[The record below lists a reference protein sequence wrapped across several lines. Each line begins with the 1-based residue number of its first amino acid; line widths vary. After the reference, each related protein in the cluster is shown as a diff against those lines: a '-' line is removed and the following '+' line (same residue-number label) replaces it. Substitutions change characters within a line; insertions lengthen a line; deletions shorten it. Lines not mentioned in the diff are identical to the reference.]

1 MLMRK
6 NEIVLCANSV
16 TIYSMNAVF
25 LPLVTVHV
33 CVGPGEELV
42 VCSPSPT
49 QLNVAVYST
58 VK

>member
-16 TIYSMNAVF
+16 TIYRMNAVF
-25 LPLVTVHV
+25 LPLVNV